1 MAPPTPPPGKR
12 RPAAWYRYAQASSV
26 GLEMGLSVAVGVGAG
41 LYLEGRFGGAPWVGL
56 AGLAFGIGAAALA
69 VVRASQRHREGADPS
84 APTLAGDGPADR
96 VEGPGNEGSDRSADG
111 EGPGQDDA

>member
-1 MAPPTPPPGKR
+1 MAPPTPPAKR

-69 VVRASQRHREGADPS
+69 VVRASQRHREGPDPS
-84 APTLAGDGPADR
+84 ASTPTGGGPAGAI
-96 VEGPGNEGSDRSADG
+96 EAPGNEGSDRSANG
-111 EGPGQDDA
+111 EEPGQDDP